1 MPVSYVG
8 IRVQLYSSLFF
19 MPGTGISC
27 PEGILGRFT
36 SQFPPTPSFED
47 SSLQVDFDGVLGVAG
62 HDDIAH
68 ATVVIIAAGN
78 G

>member
-1 MPVSYVG
+1 MPVSFVG
-8 IRVQLYSSLFF
+8 IRVPLYSSLFF
-19 MPGTGISC
+19 MPGKGISC
-27 PEGILGRFT
+27 PVGILGRFT
-36 SQFPPTPSFED
+36 SQLPRKPLFKNPP
-47 SSLQVDFDGVLGVAG
+47 LQVDFDGVLGVAG